1 LSHPSKYKLTSPQ
14 TNSQV
19 YKQTHKT
26 IVDLMWLNVMRN
38 SCTVPYLLFI
48 ETIIVKL
55 FFIFRLYSVC
65 FQVCLNSVLAAA
77 SGNCF
82 LFPAITGEQE
92 PGWLTIC
99 EDKMG
104 LLGSHF
110 CQQSELSPTSALLR
124 DISQPTIEHN
134 LPPDLI
140 SPCRPSEQNPPP
152 DLVC

>member
-1 LSHPSKYKLTSPQ
+1 MVGLTKNIFIYWDDNCQ
-14 TNSQV
+14 
-19 YKQTHKT
+19 
-26 IVDLMWLNVMRN
+26 IV
-38 SCTVPYLLFI
+38 C
-48 ETIIVKL
+48 
-55 FFIFRLYSVC
+55 IFRLYSVC

-124 DISQPTIEHN
+124 DISQPTIWTQPPTWPDIT
-134 LPPDLI
+134 LPTIWLQPATWPTLLSVKCLMGWYYGDIISKLSISQYYNTQAKPIKTKLI
-140 SPCRPSEQNPPP
+140 
-152 DLVC
+152 